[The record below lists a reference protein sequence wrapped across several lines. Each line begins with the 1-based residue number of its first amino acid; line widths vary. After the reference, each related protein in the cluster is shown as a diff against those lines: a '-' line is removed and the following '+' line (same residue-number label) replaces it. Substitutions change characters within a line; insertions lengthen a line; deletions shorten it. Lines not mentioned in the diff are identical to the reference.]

1 MLAEPRARSL
11 LQTKLKIQRRV
22 GTRSCVINKFT
33 QKVDTRACGLWV
45 PRAIMAPQ
53 TCFGSPTFAPD
64 LKGCTMNQL
73 ALPSLLQTFP
83 EKARSCIVA
92 EQ

>member
-1 MLAEPRARSL
+1 MLPEPRTRSL

-22 GTRSCVINKFT
+22 ENCSAVINKFT
-33 QKVDTRACGLWV
+33 QKVDTRTCGLWV

-64 LKGCTMNQL
+64 LPEGLYYEPTGPSKATSDLPRKGKRLRCG
-73 ALPSLLQTFP
+73 
-83 EKARSCIVA
+83 
-92 EQ
+92 